1 MKMFRQVERSKK
13 SRRGFVKKKEK
24 NGKGVL
30 PFKSSAISLFVTF
43 P

>member
-1 MKMFRQVERSKK
+1 MEMFRQVKRFRK

-30 PFKSSAISLFVTF
+30 PFKSSAVSLFVTF